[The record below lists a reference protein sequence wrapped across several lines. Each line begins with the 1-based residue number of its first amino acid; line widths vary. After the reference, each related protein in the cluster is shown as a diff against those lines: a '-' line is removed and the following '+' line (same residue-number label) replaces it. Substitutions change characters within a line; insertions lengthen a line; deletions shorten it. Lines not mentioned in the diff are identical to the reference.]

1 MSDVVVVLPLLPV
14 MHTILASVY
23 RPANSISLTI
33 PIPLAMACCTMGAW
47 LGIPGLFTISLAL
60 SIFTSVCRPSSQSM
74 PWLSSICLY
83 LSLMGPMSE
92 TNTSK
97 PFCLAKMAAP
107 TPLSA
112 APNITIL
119 SISTFPLLFV
129 VVVSAHRQLS
139 NGATPYYI

>member
-1 MSDVVVVLPLLPV
+1 MSEVVVVLPLLPV

-23 RPANSISLTI
+23 RAANSISLIMPMPLSMAFCTI
-33 PIPLAMACCTMGAW
+33 GTS
-47 LGIPGLFTISLAL
+47 LGMPGLFTISVAL
-60 SIFTSVCRPSSQSM
+60 SIFASVCCPSSHSM

-83 LSLMGPMSE
+83 LSLMVPMSE

-97 PFCLAKMAAP
+97 PFCLANTAAP

-119 SISTFPLLFV
+119 SISALFPLLFV
-129 VVVSAHRQLS
+129 VAVPARCR
-139 NGATPYYI
+139 